1 MRFISARQMVF
12 QAYQTRE
19 GGSMAQAAEM
29 ARLGARIQTTQLN
42 NNDWAIVHGLEAGMV
57 ISVVESLPQH
67 LQACARLFWGPFT
80 RDELDDDRE
89 CVHHA
94 LVHAMQS
101 RRLPGQGQDE
111 RPQVEAVRAMQE
123 LCWAA
128 IYHHGEVTHPYGR
141 RGLPGARSI
150 DAWLQE
156 ERGFELDVRRWG
168 AAGRLSWADVWRQ
181 MLNELDDWEAES
193 LCVVSQLIDKAA

>member
-1 MRFISARQMVF
+1 
-12 QAYQTRE
+12 
-19 GGSMAQAAEM
+19 MAQTAEI
-29 ARLGARIQTTQLN
+29 ARLGARVQTTQLN
-42 NNDWAIVHGLEAGMV
+42 NNDWRIVHGLEAGMV
-57 ISVVESLPQH
+57 ICRVESLPSH

-80 RDELDDDRE
+80 RDELDGDRE
-89 CVHHA
+89 CVHRY
-94 LVHAMQS
+94 LVAAMQS
-101 RRLPGQGQDE
+101 CRLPGQGQDE
-111 RPQVEAVRAMQE
+111 RPAAETVRAMRE

-181 MLNELDDWEAES
+181 VLDKLDDWEGQALGAVS
-193 LCVVSQLIDKAA
+193 LLIDRVA